1 MSDPDLFN
9 YIPPP
14 SEQQRQIERV
24 TSRIG
29 STVLTFCRDRG
40 AGSTF
45 HAQEL
50 RDYVGAHGVA
60 PASPD
65 RVLRDLRKRGF
76 INYVVVSRTK
86 SLYRVI
92 SVQQQGDQNGED

>member
-9 YIPPP
+9 FVPPP
-14 SEQQRQIERV
+14 SEQQRQLERV

-29 STVLTFCRDRG
+29 STVLDFCRSIGVGG
-40 AGSTF
+40 AF

-50 RDYVGAHGVA
+50 RDYVGKHGVA

-65 RVLRDLRKRGF
+65 RILRDLRKRGV
-76 INYVVVSRTK
+76 IGYVVVSRTK
-86 SLYRVI
+86 SLYRVT
-92 SVQQQGDQNGED
+92 SVQVA